1 MIEKKIDIYFYQ
13 GKSNKV
19 NYEYELS
26 DILVEIEG
34 FLCKN
39 IEKTENICF
48 LIGSGCSSTAI
59 PLMGN
64 TFNNIKN
71 FIEPIYGEE
80 ILGDFKESEDL
91 EKYLNWLNKAIDFLK
106 NEENNNY
113 KIVREYTQKQLIKSI
128 DIDYSDEKALET
140 LEVYKKFYNTIF
152 KIRNKNKNPINI
164 FTTNYDLFN
173 EKALENLKIS
183 YCSGFNGFIERV
195 FEPSIFKQR
204 IVDEENRYKEKWN
217 PLKRYV
223 RLYKIHGSIDWIEK
237 DDKIQQ
243 VQEYSGKENILI
255 YPTQAK
261 HFETQYSPYSELFRE
276 MNIKLQSP
284 NTTLMILGYG
294 FSDDHINNLIAQ
306 SLINEDFNLII
317 LNSYK
322 EKNGSFTKA
331 WEFFNKHNDNMN
343 IHFIGGKSKA
353 GKSLHYFDTF
363 LSILNGEVVD

>member
-1 MIEKKIDIYFYQ
+1 MSEEKNDIYFYQ
-13 GKSNKV
+13 GKNNKV
-19 NYEYELS
+19 NYDYQLS
-26 DILVEIEG
+26 DILVEIET

-39 IEKTENICF
+39 IEKTENLCF

-59 PLMGN
+59 PLMKN
-64 TFNNIKN
+64 TFKKVKEPIIKN
-71 FIEPIYGEE
+71 GREDL
-80 ILGDFKESEDL
+80 LGNFKNSEDL

-106 NEENNNY
+106 DGENASH
-113 KIVREYTQKQLIKSI
+113 KRVRKYAQEQLIQSI
-128 DIDYSDEKALET
+128 DIDYRSEKALKT
-140 LEVYKKFYNTIF
+140 LDIYKKFYNIIF
-152 KIRNKNKNPINI
+152 KIRNKSKNPINI

-173 EKALENLKIS
+173 EKALESFKIN
-183 YCSGFNGFIERV
+183 YCNGFNGFIERV

-276 MNIKLQSP
+276 MSIKLQSS
-284 NTTLMILGYG
+284 NTTLIIMGYG
-294 FSDDHINNLIAQ
+294 FGDDHINNLIAQ

-317 LNSYK
+317 LSSL
-322 EKNGSFTKA
+322 EEERA
-331 WEFFNKHNDNMN
+331 RVFFNKYNDNMN
-343 IHFIGGKSKA
+343 IHFIGGKNEK
-353 GKSLHYFDTF
+353 GKPLHYFDIF
-363 LSILNGEVVD
+363 LSILNGGVMD

>member
-1 MIEKKIDIYFYQ
+1 MFEEKNEIYFYQ
-13 GKSNKV
+13 GKNNKV
-19 NYEYELS
+19 NYDYQLS
-26 DILVEIEG
+26 DILVEIET

-39 IEKTENICF
+39 IEKTENLCF

-59 PLMGN
+59 PLMGK
-64 TFNNIKN
+64 TFDNIKN
-71 FIEPIYGEE
+71 SIRLIYGEE
-80 ILGDFKESEDL
+80 VLGDFKESKDI

-106 NEENNNY
+106 NQENDRY
-113 KIVREYTQKQLIKSI
+113 RSVREFTQKQLIQSI
-128 DIDYSDEKALET
+128 DIDYNNKEALRI
-140 LEVYKKFYNTIF
+140 LGIY
-152 KIRNKNKNPINI
+152 KIRNKSKNPINV

-173 EKALENLKIS
+173 EKALESLKIN
-183 YCSGFNGFIERV
+183 YCNGFNGFIERV

-276 MNIKLQSP
+276 MNIKLQNP
-284 NTTLMILGYG
+284 NTTLIILGYG
-294 FSDDHINNLIAQ
+294 FGDDQINNLIAQ

-322 EKNGSFTKA
+322 EENGSFTKA
-331 WEFFNKHNDNMN
+331 GEFFNKCSDNMN
-343 IHFIGGKSKA
+343 IHFIGGKNEK
-353 GKSLHYFDTF
+353 GESLHYFNTF
-363 LSILNGEVVD
+363 LSILSGGVID

>member
-1 MIEKKIDIYFYQ
+1 MSKEKNDIYFYQ
-13 GKSNKV
+13 GKNNKV
-19 NYEYELS
+19 NYDYQLS
-26 DILVEIEG
+26 DILVEIET

-39 IEKTENICF
+39 IEKTENLCF

-59 PLMGN
+59 PLMKD
-64 TFNNIKN
+64 TFKKVKEPIIKN
-71 FIEPIYGEE
+71 SREDL
-80 ILGDFKESEDL
+80 LGNFKDSEDL

-106 NEENNNY
+106 DEESIDY
-113 KIVREYTQKQLIKSI
+113 KETKKDAQEQLIKSI
-128 DIDYSDEKALET
+128 DINYSNEVALKI
-140 LEVYKKFYNTIF
+140 LELYKKFYNIIF
-152 KIRNKNKNPINI
+152 RIRNKSKNPINV

-173 EKALENLKIS
+173 EKALESLKIN
-183 YCSGFNGFIERV
+183 YCNGFNGFIERV

-261 HFETQYSPYSELFRE
+261 HFETQYTPYSELFRE
-276 MNIKLQSP
+276 MSIKLQSP
-284 NTTLMILGYG
+284 NTTLIILGYG

-306 SLINEDFNLII
+306 SLTNEDFNLII
-317 LNSYK
+317 LSSLK
-322 EKNGSFTKA
+322 EERAK
-331 WEFFNKHNDNMN
+331 EFFNKYNDNTN
-343 IHFIGGKSKA
+343 IHFIGGKNEK
-353 GKSLHYFDTF
+353 GKPLHYFDIF
-363 LSILNGEVVD
+363 LSILNGGVMD

>member
-1 MIEKKIDIYFYQ
+1 MSEEKNEIYFYQ
-13 GKSNKV
+13 GKNNKV
-19 NYEYELS
+19 NYDYQLS
-26 DILVEIEG
+26 DILVEIET

-39 IEKTENICF
+39 IEKTENLCF

-59 PLMGN
+59 PLMRE
-64 TFNNIKN
+64 TFDNIKN
-71 FIEPIYGEE
+71 YITLFYGEE
-80 ILGDFKESEDL
+80 ILGDFKKSADL
-91 EKYLNWLNKAIDFLK
+91 EKYLNWLNKAIDFLN

-113 KIVREYTQKQLIKSI
+113 KKVKKYAQEQLIQSI
-128 DIDYSDEKALET
+128 DINYNNKEALDI
-140 LEVYKKFYNTIF
+140 LEIYKKFYNIIF
-152 KIRNKNKNPINI
+152 KIRNKSKNPINV

-173 EKALENLKIS
+173 EKALENLKIN
-183 YCSGFNGFIERV
+183 YCNGFSGFIERV

-261 HFETQYSPYSELFRE
+261 HFETQYTPYSELFRE
-276 MNIKLQSP
+276 MSIKLQSP
-284 NTTLMILGYG
+284 NTTLIILGYG

-306 SLINEDFNLII
+306 SLTNEDFNLII
-317 LNSYK
+317 LSSLK
-322 EKNGSFTKA
+322 EERAK
-331 WEFFNKHNDNMN
+331 EFFNKYNDNTN
-343 IHFIGGKSKA
+343 IHFIGGKNEK
-353 GKSLHYFDTF
+353 GNSLHYFDIF
-363 LSILNGEVVD
+363 LSILRGGVID